1 MDDLTQ
7 ERYGPLSTEDLERE
21 RWPWR
26 LRPPTNTAAEVARRR
41 RELWQGMGDDGET
54 TAA

>member
-26 LRPPTNTAAEVARRR
+26 FHPPTNTAAEVARRR
-41 RELWQGMGDDGET
+41 RELWLAMSDEPRR
-54 TAA
+54 AA